1 MQIRLYFSII
11 YKRYF
16 FCGKLLNERSKSMKC
31 KNIAIVGFG
40 GVGKAFFQLIKNH
53 AAYKVVSIINS
64 RGGIYNSNGINEVID
79 KWSESIT
86 FQEMMD
92 HHHIDIVI
100 ELTPSNHLSG
110 QPGLSY
116 IKKALEHKKHVVT
129 GNKGPFLFEYNRL
142 FDLAKKNNVCL
153 KIGCTVGGALP
164 SLVLGEKGLL
174 GGQIL
179 EIQGVLNG
187 TSNLIL
193 DLMTQE
199 KLSFDQ
205 ALEKAVELKIAEKD
219 CSLDVNGYDTAAKLM
234 ILSQKFLGPIAFKDI
249 EVEGIQGYENI
260 KKLDLE
266 KVRLVGQ
273 ASRTSQGVKARVG
286 LKVLSPEDPLY
297 HVSGNNK
304 GVTYETDLFGS
315 VTVTG
320 GASGLM
326 PAAGAILRDLLSI

>member
-1 MQIRLYFSII
+1 
-11 YKRYF
+11 
-16 FCGKLLNERSKSMKC
+16 MKC

-40 GVGKAFFQLIKNH
+40 GVGKAFFQLIKNN

-64 RGGIYNSNGINEVID
+64 RGGIYNPNGIHDVND
-79 KWSESIT
+79 KWCESIT
-86 FQEMMD
+86 FQGIIE
-92 HHHIDIVI
+92 HHDIDIVV

-116 IKKALEHKKHVVT
+116 IKKALQHKKHVVT
-129 GNKGPFLFEYNRL
+129 GNKGPFLFEYDTL
-142 FDLAKKNNVCL
+142 FDLAKQNDVCL

-174 GGQIL
+174 GGEIL

-193 DLMTQE
+193 DLMTHE
-199 KLSFDQ
+199 ALNFDQ
-205 ALEKAVELKIAEKD
+205 ALEKAVELEIAEKD

-234 ILSQKFLGPIAFKDI
+234 ILSQKFLGPLVFKDI
-249 EVEGIQGYENI
+249 IVEGIQGYENI
-260 KKLDLE
+260 KKLDHE
-266 KVRLVGQ
+266 KIRLVGH
-273 ASRTSQGVKARVG
+273 AYKTSQGVKARVG

-304 GVTYETDLFGS
+304 GVTYETDLFGR

-320 GASGLM
+320 GASGLI
-326 PAAGAILRDLLSI
+326 PAAGAIIRDLLSIQ